1 MKFIHTALLAIA
13 ATAVNA
19 CDSALCADAV
29 PLRNIPCE
37 DCMTG
42 PCMLYDCPNSIFSYI
57 CGPDKTKS
65 NTPSL
70 YPPLNTGNHEIRLLE
85 IISQDPVTCTLHIVS
100 LDSEPRFVAP
110 SYVWGEPAATQEI
123 SINGIP
129 KLDGNRPGD
138 RAGGQR
144 SLDLHLRL
152 GDLSFWS
159 RIWIQQEVVL
169 TRRLHYI
176 SPSGHLSH
184 GKFILAVQCLHA
196 SLVNHKDKFLQDVG
210 ELKMHRAAVALSKL
224 ATVLFLRQLV
234 HNPTSKFKAA
244 QYLWAMKLAFSADL
258 EATRPLDYVYGLLGL
273 SGLDIIPDYSRT
285 TREVYIEFTQK
296 HLETW
301 HRLDLAAGRARR
313 DSGVS
318 HRECLRFLRT
328 CAAGIQRDQ
337 GLPTW
342 APAMST
348 EKEMRAM
355 CPGRAA
361 DDRTYDSVGALLDCP
376 DIRVVGDGL
385 LVSVVRAQ
393 TVRSCYREAFSQ
405 DFLSK
410 GLGSCLEWF
419 LEEYGP
425 KGLYGL
431 LLNHGQLTEELLER
445 MKADGLTLSPGSAS
459 WNSVLAEWMVAVD
472 WHAGSM
478 LINSEDGYIGLAGAE
493 AQEGDVVCILA
504 SCNSPVVLRPE
515 GDNYLFVGCCFVLG
529 LLHGEVAALVDS
541 GRGTV
546 EVIKIW

>member
-1 MKFIHTALLAIA
+1 MTA
-13 ATAVNA
+13 
-19 CDSALCADAV
+19 
-29 PLRNIPCE
+29 
-37 DCMTG
+37 
-42 PCMLYDCPNSIFSYI
+42 
-57 CGPDKTKS
+57 

-129 KLDGNRPGD
+129 KL
-138 RAGGQR
+138 
-144 SLDLHLRL
+144 
-152 GDLSFWS
+152 
-159 RIWIQQEVVL
+159 QEVVL

-425 KGLYGL
+425 KEC
-431 LLNHGQLTEELLER
+431 QLEF
-445 MKADGLTLSPGSAS
+445 G
-459 WNSVLAEWMVAVD
+459 
-472 WHAGSM
+472 
-478 LINSEDGYIGLAGAE
+478 
-493 AQEGDVVCILA
+493 
-504 SCNSPVVLRPE
+504 
-515 GDNYLFVGCCFVLG
+515 VG
-529 LLHGEVAALVDS
+529 
-541 GRGTV
+541 
-546 EVIKIW
+546 